1 MGTKTW
7 NEFAPDHPCKVYV
20 CLHGWIAFLDGTY
33 GYLNLCT
40 IHLLFGYSCLIVEDL
55 LGHGGGY

>member
-33 GYLNLCT
+33 GYSNLCT
-40 IHLLFGYSCLIVEDL
+40 IHLLFGYSFIVINC
-55 LGHGGGY
+55 